1 MYSYFTMLAGRT
13 LFGIGS
19 ESLNAAQAAIMAHWF
34 RGRQVSLA
42 LGLCLSIPKLGSALN
57 SFLSPVI

>member
-1 MYSYFTMLAGRT
+1 MLAGRT